1 MQLMLILKLLV
12 KLKNNRSSQ
21 QINYQ
26 SIMRIEP
33 MHKLRAN
40 HMDLV

>member
-1 MQLMLILKLLV
+1 MQLMLTLKPLV
-12 KLKNNRSSQ
+12 KLKNNRSFQ

-26 SIMRIEP
+26 SIMQIEL